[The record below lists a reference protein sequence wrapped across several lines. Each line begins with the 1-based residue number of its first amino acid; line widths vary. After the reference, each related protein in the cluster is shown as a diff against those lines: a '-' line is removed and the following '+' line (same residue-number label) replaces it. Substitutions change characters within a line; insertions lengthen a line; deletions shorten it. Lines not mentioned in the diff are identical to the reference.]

1 MKRFPL
7 AVVCLL
13 ACLTLAP
20 PMQAQLTTVNV
31 KRAQLTQMFGADR
44 KVNTLVGKSPN
55 TDLATP
61 LWTSGALRSRVYRAH
76 AGTPAA
82 GLYVYE
88 YSLDLR
94 DVIGVTAIPSVT
106 SVSLDFG
113 RIDTL
118 DFNGDA
124 SPDQLFVVSKGLGI
138 GNVAPASV
146 TKAANVI
153 TFTFNPPVG
162 GGSAPGNGD
171 RTYVFGLVSK
181 HAPRQIHATVQHNL
195 GGAPLSLLVQAPNHP

>member
-7 AVVCLL
+7 AVVCLMVCL
-13 ACLTLAP
+13 ATAP
-20 PMQAQLTTVNV
+20 PMLAQLTKVNV
-31 KRAQLTQMFGADR
+31 TRAQLSPPVSRPQINALIGSAGADLDTT
-44 KVNTLVGKSPN
+44 V
-55 TDLATP
+55 
-61 LWTSGALRSRVYRAH
+61 WTSGTLRSRVYRAH

-94 DVIGVTAIPSVT
+94 DVVGVTAIPFIT
-106 SVSLDFG
+106 SLSLDFG
-113 RIDTL
+113 PVVDTV

-124 SPDQLFVVSKGLGI
+124 NPDQLFVVSKGLGI
-138 GNVAPASV
+138 GNVAPANAMKS
-146 TKAANVI
+146 ANII
-153 TFTFNPPVG
+153 TFTFSPSVG

-181 HAPRQIHATVQHNL
+181 HAPRQIQATVQHNL
-195 GGAPLSLLVQAPNHP
+195 GGAPLSLLVQAPDHP

>member
-13 ACLTLAP
+13 VSLVLAP
-20 PMQAQLTTVNV
+20 SMLAQLTKVSV
-31 KRAQLTQMFGADR
+31 SRAQLTPVFGTARIAD
-44 KVNTLVGKSPN
+44 LDSPV
-55 TDLATP
+55 
-61 LWTSGALRSRVYRAH
+61 WTSGTLRSRVYRATS
-76 AGTPAA
+76 GTPAA

-94 DVIGVTAIPSVT
+94 DVVGVTAIPFIT
-106 SVSLDFG
+106 SLSLDFG
-113 RIDTL
+113 PVNAI

-124 SPDQLFVVSKGLGI
+124 TAEHLFVVSKGLGI
-138 GNVAPASV
+138 GNVAPATA
-146 TKAANVI
+146 TKSANIV
-153 TFTFNPPVG
+153 TFTFNPSVG

-195 GGAPLSLLVQAPNHP
+195 GGAPLSLLVQAPDHR